1 MDKWL
6 DALKEIGL
14 AVFGRESTSEMWA
27 VVVVCIFAVF
37 MVYEK
42 IAVGFPGKGSR
53 SFLTLIPG
61 IVLLALASVAAQ
73 LYLTNSWIIQ
83 TGAILAVLLVVV
95 LPLTKAVE
103 KTSYLN
109 ALLIW
114 TACAVVMGVILY
126 MEPLVVQSFRRGI
139 EKGSLMKNQHE
150 IGDDI
155 MRQVDK

>member
-6 DALKEIGL
+6 DTLKQIGL

-42 IAVGFPGKGSR
+42 ISTGFPGKGSR

-61 IVLLALASVAAQ
+61 IILLALASVAAQ
-73 LYLTNSWIIQ
+73 LYLTHNWIIQ
-83 TGAILAVLLVVV
+83 TGAILVVLLVVV

-109 ALLIW
+109 ALFIW
-114 TACAVVMGVILY
+114 TACAIVMGVILY
-126 MEPLVVQSFRRGI
+126 MEPLVVQSVRRGI
-139 EKGSLMKNQHE
+139 DRGSLMKDRHD
-150 IGDDI
+150 IGDEI

>member
-37 MVYEK
+37 VVYEK
-42 IAVGFPGKGSR
+42 ISFGFPGKGSR

-61 IVLLALASVAAQ
+61 IILLALASVAAQ
-73 LYLTNSWIIQ
+73 LYLAHNWIIQ

-95 LPLTKAVE
+95 LPLTKVVE

-109 ALLIW
+109 ALFIW
-114 TACAVVMGVILY
+114 AACAMVMGLILY
-126 MEPLVVQSFRRGI
+126 MEPLVVQSVRRGI
-139 EKGSLMKNQHE
+139 DKGSLMKDQHDV
-150 IGDDI
+150 GDEI